1 MEYTVI
7 IFVPPQSQQ
16 EKPTRDII
24 PLSAHFIHGRRKNS
38 HGEGLGGQRSNRRKE
53 TKTKKVEHNKQKQNK
68 KLLFIIHKYIKERT
82 KNKNENNKNHITHFP
97 TILSLHRPG

>member
-7 IFVPPQSQQ
+7 ISVLRQSQQ
-16 EKPTRDII
+16 EKPTRDFI
-24 PLSAHFIHGRRKNS
+24 PLSALFIRGKKERQV
-38 HGEGLGGQRSNRRKE
+38 GGWVGGQRSNRRKE

-68 KLLFIIHKYIKERT
+68 KLLFLIHKYIRERT